1 MTMFAVYWQPGC
13 TSCLKTKEFLRS
25 HGIPFESVNVR
36 EDAGAM
42 ERLARLGAK
51 SIPVVTR
58 GDEFV
63 LGQDLDAVAHFVGV
77 AVTRTKLPNPV
88 LVARLIALLDLAATY
103 AERLPAG
110 ALQTKLPGRER
121 TYLDLAYHVPQI
133 VVGFLDAALG
143 GRLTFE
149 HFERRPPEHVVT
161 GADAAR
167 ITRSVSQAL
176 AVWWSV
182 NQGRLPDTLDTY
194 YGVQPLARRARAH
207 DLARGAARSATRAC
221 AAAARR
227 GAARAAAGDPA
238 RRPAAAAGRLGRRGA
253 LAMKP
258 RARPLVALLAAFAAQ
273 AVTAQTLLEVHAAGH
288 TLDFVDPGSGR
299 KLASVEVA
307 AGPRRVAVAPDGKLA
322 AVLSC
327 ARHVRVGAAPVD
339 RDRASSISS
348 TRRCC
353 AASRSHGPRA
363 RTRSPGPSRNASPLR
378 TDPPRRWMRSILSR
392 EVSSAPGRIP
402 KTRSSPVPTT
412 AIRRS
417 T

>member
-51 SIPVVTR
+51 SIPVITR

-63 LGQDLDAVAHFVGV
+63 LGQDLDAVARFVGV
-77 AVTRTKLPNPV
+77 AATRTKLPNPV
-88 LVARLIALLDLAATY
+88 LVARLIVLLDLAATY
-103 AERLPAG
+103 AEQLPDG

-194 YGVQPLARRARAH
+194 YGLQPLAGVLERTTWH
-207 DLARGAARSATRAC
+207 
-221 AAAARR
+221 
-227 GAARAAAGDPA
+227 
-238 RRPAAAAGRLGRRGA
+238 
-253 LAMKP
+253 
-258 RARPLVALLAAFAAQ
+258 AAQ
-273 AVTAQTLLEVHAAGH
+273 HVRQLERVLELLGAKSHAPMPATLLDGLPLPQDVWDAEV
-288 TLDFVDPGSGR
+288 
-299 KLASVEVA
+299 
-307 AGPRRVAVAPDGKLA
+307 
-322 AVLSC
+322 
-327 ARHVRVGAAPVD
+327 
-339 RDRASSISS
+339 
-348 TRRCC
+348 
-353 AASRSHGPRA
+353 
-363 RTRSPGPSRNASPLR
+363 PLQ
-378 TDPPRRWMRSILSR
+378 
-392 EVSSAPGRIP
+392 
-402 KTRSSPVPTT
+402 
-412 AIRRS
+412 
-417 T
+417 